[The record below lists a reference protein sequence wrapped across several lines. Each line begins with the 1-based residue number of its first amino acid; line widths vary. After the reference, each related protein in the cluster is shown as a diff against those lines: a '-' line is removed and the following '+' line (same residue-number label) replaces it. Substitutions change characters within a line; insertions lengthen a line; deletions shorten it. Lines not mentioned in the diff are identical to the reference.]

1 MKTRKALFLDRDGV
15 INVERGEY
23 TYRKEDFLFTVGL
36 IPFLKAARSRGY
48 LLIMISNQGGISRGI
63 YRFEELEAL
72 HDWMQRE
79 LGKEGVAL
87 DDIYYCPH
95 HDAVEQC
102 LCRKPQPLMLLKAM
116 AFHDVNPAL
125 SLFVGDSA
133 RDAEAGRRAGVRV
146 LKIGPNEDLTKYLS
160 LL

>member
-1 MKTRKALFLDRDGV
+1 MDTRKALFLDRDGV

-23 TYRKEDFLFTVGL
+23 TFRKEDFLFPEGL
-36 IPFLKAARSRGY
+36 FEFLRIARSKGY
-48 LLIMISNQGGISRGI
+48 LLIMISNQGGISRSI
-63 YRFEELEAL
+63 YSLQEVEAL
-72 HDWMQRE
+72 HSWMQER
-79 LGKEGVAL
+79 LGQEGVAL
-87 DDIYYCPH
+87 DDIYFCPH

-116 AFHDVNPAL
+116 ARYRIDPSL

-133 RDAEAGRRAGVRV
+133 RDAEAGRRAGVRSLRV
-146 LKIGPNEDLTKYLS
+146 TPNENLMRYVS

>member
-1 MKTRKALFLDRDGV
+1 MNRRKALFLDRDGV

-23 TYRKEDFLFTVGL
+23 TFRKEDFLFTPGL
-36 IPFLKAARSRGY
+36 IPFLTVARSKGY

-63 YRFEELEAL
+63 YTFRDVETL
-72 HDWMQRE
+72 HSWMQRE
-79 LGKEGVAL
+79 LEKEGVAL

-116 AFHDVNPAL
+116 ARHDIDPAQ

-146 LKIGPNEDLTKYLS
+146 LKIVPNEDLSQYLS